1 MKVKPLIRLWHCF
14 LKINKINLDIQKKN
28 VQSLFMTNKQTMI
41 HNLTRRMNSNK
52 QLAER
57 TRLHRLDISEV
68 NAEFQ
73 AFRKN

>member
-1 MKVKPLIRLWHCF
+1 
-14 LKINKINLDIQKKN
+14 
-28 VQSLFMTNKQTMI
+28 MTNKQTMI
-41 HNLTRRMNSNK
+41 HQMTRRMNSNK

-57 TRLHRLDISEV
+57 QRLHLLTLSEV

>member
-1 MKVKPLIRLWHCF
+1 
-14 LKINKINLDIQKKN
+14 
-28 VQSLFMTNKQTMI
+28 MTNKQTMI